1 MPLFSRLLNDDRLQT
16 STIQKWFAISLG
28 VVGAAYFT
36 WRLTRLAFQTLL
48 PAFIPG
54 EPNAARLATAVIG
67 HGDTLEGVEEYD
79 VVIVG
84 GGTAGCVLAGRL
96 SEDPNLRVLL
106 IEAGRR
112 YEVGLYISN
121 AIIY

>member
-1 MPLFSRLLNDDRLQT
+1 MFSKIWNDDHNADIL
-16 STIQKWFAISLG
+16 KVVAVALG
-28 VVGAAYFT
+28 VAGAAYFT

-54 EPNAARLATAVIG
+54 ERNAARVATAVTG
-67 HGDTLEGVEEYD
+67 HEDTLEGVEEYD

-106 IEAGRR
+106 IEAGKR
-112 YEVGLYISN
+112 
-121 AIIY
+121 

>member
-1 MPLFSRLLNDDRLQT
+1 MPLPSQLLKDNRLQN
-16 STIQKWFAISLG
+16 SNVPKLFAISLG

-48 PAFIPG
+48 PAYIPG
-54 EPNAARLATAVIG
+54 EPNAARLATTVTG
-67 HGDTLEGVEEYD
+67 HGDSLEGVEEYD

-106 IEAGRR
+106 IEAGKR
-112 YEVGLYISN
+112 
-121 AIIY
+121 